1 MEHAL
6 CSYSKPVPA
15 DAVARKELMLRALYR
30 MMKEDNFAE
39 AYRMVVSDSG
49 LGDGAG

>member
-6 CSYSKPVPA
+6 CAFQKPVPVT
-15 DAVARKELMLRALYR
+15 AVARKELMLRALYR
-30 MMKEDNFAE
+30 CMKEDNFDE
-39 AYRMVVSDSG
+39 AYRLVAGDSE